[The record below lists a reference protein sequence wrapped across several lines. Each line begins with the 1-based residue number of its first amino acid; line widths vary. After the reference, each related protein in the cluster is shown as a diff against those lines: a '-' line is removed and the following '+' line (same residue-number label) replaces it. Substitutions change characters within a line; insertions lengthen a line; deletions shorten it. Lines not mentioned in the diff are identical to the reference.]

1 MEAKNHNQTRVA
13 AVVAATH
20 AGGYQITVFPPEF
33 ERHILQELDRRFFI
47 ILIGALVL
55 VYSMVFSLASMK
67 YDTAKMDEQARQRY
81 LEKFYQAQLVT
92 EEAVAASEEKTDDTG
107 LGGNAEEAPKT
118 DERAQRYQG
127 RGVAGAGGGVSARE
141 VAEGRRAAA
150 AARGA
155 ARRAMESQIG
165 GTGML
170 GVLSAGG
177 GSGTGDA
184 VADVLGDA
192 GGSGIGVGNLED
204 VLSGV
209 GGLATATSSGQ
220 RTRVGSV
227 GGGRATGSADVGE
240 LLSGIGSAGSASVG
254 RKGTIQMTLDAAR
267 VTGTGTKAANR
278 SGEEISRTINTH
290 NDAVEYCYKREA
302 KLNPNLKGDILVEF
316 VISYDGR
323 VGAARVTQSSL
334 QNKTVESCIIS
345 RVRGWR
351 FKPIGQAEGDVTV
364 RQKYIF
370 G

>member
-1 MEAKNHNQTRVA
+1 MDQKNINPRAQSA
-13 AVVAATH
+13 AGAAPVRG
-20 AGGYQITVFPPEF
+20 GGYQITVFPPEF
-33 ERHILQELDRRFFI
+33 ERHLLQELDKRFYI
-47 ILIGALVL
+47 ILGAALVF
-55 VYSMVFSLASMK
+55 VYGVVFSLASVK
-67 YDTAKMDEQARQRY
+67 YDAAKFDEQARQRY
-81 LEKFYQAQLVT
+81 LEKFYQAALVT
-92 EEAVAASEEKTDDTG
+92 QEDIAAEEKEENTG
-107 LGGNAEEAPKT
+107 EMTGQAEEAKV
-118 DERAQRYQG
+118 DARAQRYQG
-127 RGVAGAGGGVSARE
+127 RGGTEAGGGASARE
-141 VAEGRRAAA
+141 IAEGRRAAA

-155 ARRAMESQIG
+155 ARRAIESQIA

-177 GSGTGDA
+177 GGTGDA
-184 VADVLGDA
+184 VADVLGGA
-192 GGSGIGVGNLED
+192 GGGGIGVGNLED

-209 GGLATATSSGQ
+209 GGLATATSAGQ

-240 LLSGIGSAGSASVG
+240 LLSGIGASSSASVG

-267 VTGTGTKAANR
+267 VTGMGTKAANR

-316 VISYDGR
+316 VIGYDGR
-323 VGAARVTQSSL
+323 VNAARVTESSL
-334 QNKTVESCIIS
+334 QNKSVESCIIS

-351 FKPIGQAEGDVTV
+351 FKPISQAEGDVTV

>member
-1 MEAKNHNQTRVA
+1 MDQKNKTPRVPPSGVA
-13 AVVAATH
+13 AKAR
-20 AGGYQITVFPPEF
+20 AGGFQITVFPREF
-33 ERHILQELDRRFFI
+33 ERNIWEELDKRFYI
-47 ILIGALVL
+47 ILISSIVFMYAVIFAMALQ
-55 VYSMVFSLASMK
+55 K
-67 YDTAKMDEQARQRY
+67 YDTRAHDAKARENY
-81 LEKFYQAQLVT
+81 LQKFYQAALVT
-92 EEAVAASEEKTDDTG
+92 TDNIQTAEEDQGLATDEGEEAQKVDA
-107 LGGNAEEAPKT
+107 
-118 DERAQRYQG
+118 RAQRDQG
-127 RGVAGAGGGVSARE
+127 RQAEARGASARE
-141 VAEGRRAAA
+141 IAEGRRSAA

-155 ARRAMESQIG
+155 ARRAMESQIA
-165 GTGML
+165 GTGVL

-177 GSGTGDA
+177 SGGTGDA

-192 GGSGIGVGNLED
+192 AGGGLGAGDLES

-209 GGLATATSSGQ
+209 GGLATATTAGQ
-220 RTRVGSV
+220 RTRVGSA

-240 LLSGIGSAGSASVG
+240 LLSGIGSTGSASVG

-267 VTGTGTKAANR
+267 VTGTGTKATNR

-290 NDAVEYCYKREA
+290 NDAIEYCYKREA

-316 VISYDGR
+316 IIGFDGR
-323 VGAARVTQSSL
+323 VSTARITQSSL

>member
-1 MEAKNHNQTRVA
+1 MSTKNNDHTRVA
-13 AVVAATH
+13 AASAATH
-20 AGGYQITVFPPEF
+20 AGGFQITVFPREF
-33 ERHILQELDRRFFI
+33 ERHIWQDLDRRFYI
-47 ILIGALVL
+47 ILIAALVF
-55 VYSMVFSLASMK
+55 VYGVVFTLASIK
-67 YDTAKMDEQARQRY
+67 YDTARLDEMARQRY
-81 LEKFYQAQLVT
+81 LEKFYQAALVT
-92 EEAVAASEEKTDDTG
+92 DEMIAEEEKSDE
-107 LGGNAEEAPKT
+107 LGMGEEEEEKKE

-127 RGVAGAGGGVSARE
+127 RAGEAGGGASARE
-141 VAEGRRAAA
+141 IAEERRAAA

-155 ARRAMESQIG
+155 ARRAMESQIA
-165 GTGML
+165 GTGVL

-177 GSGTGDA
+177 GSGSGDA

-192 GGSGIGVGNLED
+192 GGSGLGVGNLED

-240 LLSGIGSAGSASVG
+240 LLSGIGSSGSASVG

-290 NDAVEYCYKREA
+290 NDAIEYCYKREA

-316 VISYDGR
+316 IIGYDGR
-323 VGAARVTQSSL
+323 VGTARVTQSSL
-334 QNKTVESCIIS
+334 QNKSVESCIIS

>member
-1 MEAKNHNQTRVA
+1 MDQKNLNPRAQGA
-13 AVVAATH
+13 AGVSPARG
-20 AGGYQITVFPPEF
+20 GGYQITAFPPEF
-33 ERHILQELDRRFFI
+33 ERHILEELDRRFYI
-47 ILIGALVL
+47 ILGCALVFI
-55 VYSMVFSLASMK
+55 YGIVFSLASVK

-81 LEKFYQAQLVT
+81 LEKFYQAALVT
-92 EEAVAASEEKTDDTG
+92 DDMLAEEEKTEDAG
-107 LGGNAEEAPKT
+107 LGGEAEEAPKV

-127 RGVAGAGGGVSARE
+127 RAGEAGGGASARE

-155 ARRAMESQIG
+155 ARRAMESQIA
-165 GTGML
+165 GTGVL

-177 GSGTGDA
+177 GSGSGDA

-192 GGSGIGVGNLED
+192 GGSGLGAGNLED

-227 GGGRATGSADVGE
+227 GGGRATGTADVGE

-302 KLNPNLKGDILVEF
+302 KLNPNLKGDIQLEF
-316 VISYDGR
+316 VIGYDGR
-323 VGAARVTQSSL
+323 VNAARVTQSTL
-334 QNKTVESCIIS
+334 QNKSVESCIIS
-345 RVRGWR
+345 RARGWR

>member
-1 MEAKNHNQTRVA
+1 M
-13 AVVAATH
+13 
-20 AGGYQITVFPPEF
+20 GGQ
-33 ERHILQELDRRFFI
+33 
-47 ILIGALVL
+47 
-55 VYSMVFSLASMK
+55 
-67 YDTAKMDEQARQRY
+67 
-81 LEKFYQAQLVT
+81 
-92 EEAVAASEEKTDDTG
+92 EEAAKV
-107 LGGNAEEAPKT
+107 
-118 DERAQRYQG
+118 DERAQRYRG
-127 RGVAGAGGGVSARE
+127 RAGAGGGASARE

-170 GVLSAGG
+170 GVLSSGG
-177 GSGTGDA
+177 GSGSGDA
-184 VADVLGDA
+184 VADVLGAA

-240 LLSGIGSAGSASVG
+240 LLSGIGSSGSASVG

-290 NDAVEYCYKREA
+290 NDAVEYCFKREA
-302 KLNPNLKGDILVEF
+302 KLNPNLKGDILLEF
-316 VISYDGR
+316 VIGYDGR
-323 VGAARVTQSSL
+323 VGTARVTQSTL

-345 RVRGWR
+345 RARGWR